1 MSLDDTFDFGF
12 SPQGELVIDADTH
25 DVYKSEKDE
34 LKIQLSYNRI
44 KSISNNW
51 FVDEVGADLEEIIG
65 RSCDEATAE
74 YGKLKIIDV
83 LTFDGL
89 WDEKEIFI
97 KSEILDNVNI
107 IYNIYLKLY
116 QQETEV
122 VYSYEIDV
130 ELDLVK
136 GVHVRYGWEPR
147 REL

>member
-12 SPQGELVIDADTH
+12 SPQGEIVIDADTH

-65 RSCDEATAE
+65 RSCDESTAE

-116 QQETEV
+116 QQETEE

-147 REL
+147 R

>member
-12 SPQGELVIDADTH
+12 SPQGEIVIDADTH

-74 YGKLKIIDV
+74 YGKLKIIAV

-97 KSEILDNVNI
+97 KSEIIDNVNI

-116 QQETEV
+116 QQETEE

-147 REL
+147 R

>member
-1 MSLDDTFDFGF
+1 MDGFDFGF
-12 SPQGELVIDADTH
+12 SPDGEIIVDTDTH
-25 DVYKSEKDE
+25 DIYKSQEDE

-44 KSISNNW
+44 KSISKNW

-65 RSCDEATAE
+65 KACNETTAE

-89 WDEKEIFI
+89 WNEKEIFI

-116 QQETEV
+116 QQETEE

-147 REL
+147 R

>member
-1 MSLDDTFDFGF
+1 MDGFDFGF
-12 SPQGELVIDADTH
+12 SPDGEIIVDANTH
-25 DVYKSEKDE
+25 DIYKSHENE

-44 KSISNNW
+44 KSISKNW
-51 FVDEVGADLEEIIG
+51 FIDEVGADLEEIIG
-65 RSCDEATAE
+65 KACNETTAE

-89 WDEKEIFI
+89 WNDKDIFI
-97 KSEILDNVNI
+97 KSEIKNNI
-107 IYNIYLKLY
+107 KITYNIYLKLR
-116 QQETEV
+116 QSNTEE

-147 REL
+147 R